1 MKGLWAGI
9 SGIIEGNEEPLYRAK
24 KEISEE
30 TRISESQ
37 ISLLKSVPHMRTDSP
52 QYVDHEWIIYP
63 FLFSVRE
70 PFVRLNWEN
79 SDYRWIY
86 PEEISKFETVPSLD
100 KVLSSLL

>member
-24 KEISEE
+24 KEIDEE
-30 TRISESQ
+30 TRISENQ
-37 ISLLKSVPHMRTDSP
+37 ISLLKSVPHMRVDSP
-52 QYVDHEWIIYP
+52 QYADHEWIIYP

-70 PFVRLNWEN
+70 PVIRLNWEN
-79 SDYRWIY
+79 SDYKWVSPR
-86 PEEISKFETVPSLD
+86 EIPDLDTVPSLE